1 VQNFVVLAMSSR
13 DGVRMGDEFLIYRP
27 SQRNDDSP
35 LRDPDIPIAKAQVVR
50 STAYGVTAVI
60 LGQEQPA
67 IREGM
72 SARVIARMP

>member
-1 VQNFVVLAMSSR
+1 MSSR
-13 DGVRMGDEFLIYRP
+13 DGIRMGDEFLIYKP
-27 SQRNDDSP
+27 SERTDDNAF
-35 LRDPDIPIAKAQVVR
+35 RDPEIPIAKAQVVR